1 MPCVYLVVRGGFMSK
16 ATLWGGLGEPLGCV
30 CVHVWDVRAV
40 VVQRRGIAVPF
51 LRVFE

>member
-16 ATLWGGLGEPLGCV
+16 ATLWRGSGSLSGV

-40 VVQRRGIAVPF
+40 VAQRRGIAVLF